1 VGSNQDV
8 DEREIEMI
16 YGKRIRL
23 HNVEKAGFALEG
35 TMRQAVYKHGG
46 YADVHFMSVLRSKWD
61 AHREDQ

>member
-1 VGSNQDV
+1 
-8 DEREIEMI
+8 MI